1 MQIITTRKVNC
12 KDCHRCLRVCPV
24 KAIGI
29 NQGRARVLDDKCIL
43 CGQCVTECPQHAKH
57 LISHVPTIQEAIQN
71 GRKVILSLGSS
82 FLGLFPEYTP
92 AQLVSAIKALG
103 FSAVE
108 ETAVGAEA
116 VSLLYRKLVKTSTKK
131 TLISSNCPVIVNIV
145 KKYYPNLVEN
155 LAPIVSPMMA
165 HGQIMKRNF
174 GEDAY
179 VVFAGPCMAKFAEH
193 NDLHAVDSVM
203 TFVQL
208 RQWLNRHKY
217 ENGNSPV
224 ESYEP
229 EPLGNARFFPLA
241 GGILKSFMDFDILD
255 TEIIAVDGIEDCKEV
270 FESLSRGEI
279 APRFIEAFSCNGG
292 CIGGP
297 AGGST
302 QPMPVRRLKAIEY
315 ANSVDKKVLWQLPEG
330 VDFSITHLPDPV
342 KNVEPTEDEIK
353 EILHQIGKFTRVDEK
368 NCGACGYNTCR
379 DKAVAVYSGLAET
392 EMCMPYMR
400 SKAESF
406 ANIIV
411 ENSLN
416 GIIAVN
422 EKMIIQELNP
432 AAKQMFSNKKPMEK
446 GNSLTEFIDCSDF
459 VAAANYGHKV
469 LSKRVEYSDHGVIT
483 EQMIVPV
490 PQHGLVIGVI
500 TNVTD
505 HEKRTQEWQ
514 KMKEE
519 TVAKASEIINKQMQ
533 VAQEIAGLLGETTAE
548 TKSALL
554 EMVWVLKGKEEK

>member
-43 CGQCVTECPQHAKH
+43 CGQCVTECPQHAKR
-57 LISHVPTIQEAIQN
+57 LISHVPTIQEALGN
-71 GRKVILSLGSS
+71 GRKAILSLGSS

-92 AQLVSAIKALG
+92 NQLVSAIKALG

-116 VSLLYRKLVKTSTKK
+116 VSLLYRKLVRNTDKTV
-131 TLISSNCPVIVNIV
+131 ISSNCPVIVNIV
-145 KKYYPNLVEN
+145 KKYYPDLVGN

-165 HGQIMKRNF
+165 HGQILKQKF
-174 GEDAY
+174 GDDAF

-193 NDLHAVDSVM
+193 NEHHSVNAVM

-208 RQWLNRHKY
+208 RHWLNRHKY
-217 ENGNSPV
+217 ENSAV
-224 ESYEP
+224 IAESYEP

-241 GGILKSFMDFDILD
+241 GGILKSFMNFDILD
-255 TEIIAVDGIEDCKEV
+255 TEIIAVDGIEECKEV

-279 APRFIEAFSCNGG
+279 SPRFIEAFSCKGG

-330 VDFSITHLPDPV
+330 LDFSCIHSPDPV
-342 KNVEPTEDEIK
+342 ELIEPSDEAIK
-353 EILHQIGKFTRVDEK
+353 EILHQIGKFTRADEK

-379 DKAVAVYSGLAET
+379 EKAVAVYSGLAET

-406 ANIIV
+406 ASIIV

-432 AAKQMFSNKKPMEK
+432 AVKQMFSLKNDMEK
-446 GNSLTEFIDCSDF
+446 GNSLAEFIDCSDF
-459 VAAANYGHKV
+459 VAAANYGYKV
-469 LSKRVEYSDHGVIT
+469 ISKRVEYPEYGIIT

-490 PQHGLVIGVI
+490 PEHGLVIGVI
-500 TNVTD
+500 SNVTD
-505 HEKRTQEWQ
+505 DEKRTQEWQ

-554 EMVWVLKGKEEK
+554 ELMWVLKGKEDK

>member
-29 NQGRARVLDDKCIL
+29 KQGRARVLDDKCIL
-43 CGQCVTECPQHAKH
+43 CGKCVTECPQYAKRLTSH
-57 LISHVPTIQEAIQN
+57 ISSIQEAIAS
-71 GRKVILSLGSS
+71 GRKVVLSLGSS

-92 AQLVSAIKALG
+92 QQLIAAIKALG
-103 FSAVE
+103 FYTVE

-116 VSLLYRKLVKTSTKK
+116 VSLLYRKIVKNTQKPI
-131 TLISSNCPVIVNIV
+131 ISSNCPVIVNIV
-145 KKYYPNLVEN
+145 KKYYPHLTDN

-165 HGQIMKRNF
+165 HGKIIKQKTGQDTF
-174 GEDAY
+174 
-179 VVFAGPCMAKFAEH
+179 VVFAGPCMAKFGEK
-193 NDLHAVDSVM
+193 NDSHSVDAIM

-208 RQWLNRHKY
+208 RQWLNQNKY
-217 ENGNSPV
+217 KNEDAALD
-224 ESYEP
+224 SYVP

-241 GGILKSFMDFDILD
+241 GGILKSFMEFDILD
-255 TEIIAVDGIEDCKEV
+255 TEIIAVDGIESCQEV

-279 APRFIEAFSCNGG
+279 APRFIEAFSCVGG

-297 AGGST
+297 AGGCT
-302 QPMPVRRLKAIEY
+302 LPMPVRKLKAIKL
-315 ANSVDKKVLWQLPEG
+315 ANSVDKKVVWQVPQGLDFTCQHSATPVISPEP
-330 VDFSITHLPDPV
+330 S
-342 KNVEPTEDEIK
+342 ESEIK
-353 EILHQIGKFTRVDEK
+353 EILHKIGKFTRADEK

-379 DKAVAVYSGLAET
+379 EKAIAVYRGVAET

-416 GIIAVN
+416 GIIAVDR
-422 EKMIIQELNP
+422 KMIIQEINP
-432 AAKQMFSNKKPMEK
+432 AIKQMFEGNKIIEK
-446 GNSLTEFIDCSDF
+446 GCSLTEFIDCSDF
-459 VAAANYGHKV
+459 VAAAEFGHKV
-469 LSKRVEYSDHGVIT
+469 LNKRVEYPEYGIIT
-483 EQMIVPV
+483 EQMIVAV
-490 PQHGLVIGVI
+490 PEHSLVIGVI
-500 TNVTD
+500 SNVTED
-505 HEKRTQEWQ
+505 EKRAQEWA
-514 KMKEE
+514 KMREE
-519 TVAKASEIINKQMQ
+519 TVEKAREIINKQMH

-554 EMVWVLKGKEEK
+554 EMVWLLKGKEDN